1 MYNQQ
6 ETHVIFN
13 TREVR
18 ALYDNYNKDII

>member
-6 ETHVIFN
+6 ETHVTFN